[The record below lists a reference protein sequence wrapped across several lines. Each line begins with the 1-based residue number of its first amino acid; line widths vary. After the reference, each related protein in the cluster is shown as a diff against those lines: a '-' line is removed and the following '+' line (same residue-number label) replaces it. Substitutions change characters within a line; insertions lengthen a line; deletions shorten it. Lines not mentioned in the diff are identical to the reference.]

1 MVNDPRQERSKSGS
15 GSLYAVGVWGG
26 GGGKEVPCI
35 GKVETRASG
44 YHIIFSYFTCLVC
57 SPI

>member
-1 MVNDPRQERSKSGS
+1 MIPGKREVNQGRDPSMRSGC
-15 GSLYAVGVWGG
+15 GA